1 MSYSVIEM
9 LFDTAEPFLCIIAAF
24 LSIKIMMGK
33 ICTINFPIYD
43 QNLHHKLPKICDINF
58 PSEILIQKRCSR
70 LLSRTSFFVYY
81 MMSKFKSLAIATC
94 LKPNKYGL
102 FTSSSMLLSSS
113 IAFAIS
119 GLTSSACTQL
129 KLRN

>member
-1 MSYSVIEM
+1 MEM
-9 LFDTAEPFLCIIAAF
+9 LFYTAEPFLCIMAAF

-33 ICTINFPIYD
+33 NCTINFPIYD
-43 QNLHHKLPKICDINF
+43 QNLHHKLTKICDINF
-58 PSEILIQKRCSR
+58 PSEILIQKKMLKIFISNI
-70 LLSRTSFFVYY
+70 FFVYY
-81 MMSKFKSLAIATC
+81 IMSRFKSLAIATC

-102 FTSSSMLLSSS
+102 FTSSSMLLLSS